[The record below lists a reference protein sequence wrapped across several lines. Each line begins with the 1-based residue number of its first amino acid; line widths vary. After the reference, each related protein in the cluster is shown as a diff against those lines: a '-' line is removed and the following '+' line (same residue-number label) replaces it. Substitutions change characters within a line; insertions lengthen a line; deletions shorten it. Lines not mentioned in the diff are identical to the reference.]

1 MKIILSILLSLS
13 LVSCSST
20 REAPE
25 ARPYTPATIDEL
37 HGATYCGTGIECVAV
52 WFLIYGSIATV
63 RFIKEGVS
71 SLTRFSDSNPSAIV
85 IKCQIQTPNR
95 QFVRPCGTFTVDM
108 FEKETGKTRTYN
120 FTGYDNQINI
130 VKGKNKISVKL
141 SECGLTQV
149 ADQVKTGDVLNL
161 EYPPECH
168 KENKI

>member
-13 LVSCSST
+13 LISCSST

-25 ARPYTPATIDEL
+25 ARPYTPATINDL
-37 HGATYCGTGIECVAV
+37 NGATYCSTGIECVAV

-71 SLTRFSDSNPSAIV
+71 NLTKFSDSNPNAIV
-85 IKCQIQTPNR
+85 IKCQVLTQNK
-95 QFVRPCGTFTVDM
+95 QFVRPCGAYTVDM
-108 FEKETGKTRTYN
+108 LEKDSGKSRTYN
-120 FTGYDNQINI
+120 LTGYDNQINL
-130 VKGKNKISVKL
+130 VKGRNKISIKIT
-141 SECGLTQV
+141 ECGLSQV
-149 ADQVKTGDVLNL
+149 ADQVKSGDVLKL